1 MATTRQRTH
10 FHIPGMTAKESD
22 QTAAILQERLVALV
36 DLGLTLKHIHWN
48 VVGPAFIGV
57 HLMLDPQVA
66 AVQEMVDETAERIA
80 TLGAS
85 PNGLAGNLV
94 KSRTWDD
101 YAIGRASTQ
110 AHLGALDMA
119 YGGVVEAHREAIDKT
134 EALDP
139 VTQDMLIGQS
149 GQLEQFPWFVRA
161 HLETPGGELVTKG
174 AKSEASAAKMAS
186 SKTANGR
193 TRAARSR

>member
-1 MATTRQRTH
+1 
-10 FHIPGMTAKESD
+10 MTAKDSD
-22 QTAAILQERLVALV
+22 QTVAILQERLVALV
-36 DLGLTLKHIHWN
+36 DLGLTLKHVHWN

-94 KSRTWDD
+94 KTRSWDD

-119 YGGVVEAHREAIDKT
+119 YSGVVEAHREAIDKT
-134 EALDP
+134 EEIDP
-139 VTQDMLIGQS
+139 VTQDMLIDQS
-149 GQLEQFPWFVRA
+149 GQLEQFHWFVRA
-161 HLETPGGELVTKG
+161 HLETPDGNLVTDG
-174 AKSEASAAKMAS
+174 ADSEKAAAAKAD
-186 SKTANGR
+186 KTI
-193 TRAARSR
+193 

>member
-1 MATTRQRTH
+1 MAATTRSH
-10 FHIPGMTAKESD
+10 FHVPGMTAKDSD
-22 QTAAILQERLVALV
+22 KTAQILQERLVALI
-36 DLGLTLKHIHWN
+36 DLGLTLKHVHWN

-57 HLMLDPQVA
+57 HKMLDPQVE
-66 AVQEMVDETAERIA
+66 AVQLMVDATAERIS

-85 PNGLAGNLV
+85 PNGLAGNIV
-94 KSRTWDD
+94 KSRSWDD

-119 YGGVVEAHREAIDKT
+119 YGGVVEGHREAIDKT
-134 EALDP
+134 ETIDP
-139 VTQDMLIGQS
+139 VTQDLLIDQS
-149 GQLEQFPWFVRA
+149 GELEQFHWFVRA
-161 HLETPGGELVTKG
+161 HLETPDGVLVTEG
-174 AKSEASAAKMAS
+174 AKSETSAAKMAS

>member
-10 FHIPGMTAKESD
+10 FHVPGMTAKDSD
-22 QTAAILQERLVALV
+22 QTVAILQERLVALV
-36 DLGLTLKHIHWN
+36 DLGLTLKHVHWN

-66 AVQEMVDETAERIA
+66 AVPERVAETAERIA

-94 KSRTWDD
+94 KTRSWDD

-119 YGGVVEAHREAIDKT
+119 YSGVVEAHREAIDKT
-134 EALDP
+134 EEIDP
-139 VTQDMLIGQS
+139 VTQDMLIDQS
-149 GQLEQFPWFVRA
+149 GQLEQFHWFVRA
-161 HLETPGGELVTKG
+161 HLETPDGNLVTDG
-174 AKSEASAAKMAS
+174 ADSEKAAAAKAD
-186 SKTANGR
+186 KTI
-193 TRAARSR
+193 

>member
-10 FHIPGMTAKESD
+10 FHVPGMTAKESD
-22 QTAAILQERLVALV
+22 QTVAILQERLVALV

-48 VVGPAFIGV
+48 VVGPSFIGV

-66 AVQEMVDETAERIA
+66 AVQLMVDETAERIA

-94 KSRTWDD
+94 KTRSWDD

-119 YGGVVEAHREAIDKT
+119 YSGVVEAHREAIDKT
-134 EALDP
+134 EEIDP
-139 VTQDMLIGQS
+139 VTQDMLIDQS
-149 GQLEQFPWFVRA
+149 GQLEQFHWFVRA
-161 HLETPGGELVTKG
+161 HLEMPDGTLVTEG
-174 AKSEASAAKMAS
+174 ADGEKDAAAKAD
-186 SKTANGR
+186 KT
-193 TRAARSR
+193 T